1 MRVTLAGL
9 GCGAM
14 ATVTAEVG
22 EALAQAD
29 YLIGAARLLRRL
41 PEELTPPAGVRHQA
55 SGDSGAAAGLRL

>member
-41 PEELTPPAGVRHQA
+41 PVRSAGFPRP
-55 SGDSGAAAGLRL
+55 GTFL